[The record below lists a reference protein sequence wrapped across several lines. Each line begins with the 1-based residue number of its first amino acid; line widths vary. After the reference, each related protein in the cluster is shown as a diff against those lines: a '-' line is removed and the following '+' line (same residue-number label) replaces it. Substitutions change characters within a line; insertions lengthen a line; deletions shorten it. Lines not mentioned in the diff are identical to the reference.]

1 MVLAERRVP
10 PNVNPTLPSPPPG
23 WTWERIRR
31 DGTKVV
37 IGWPGTAEEA
47 EQYMVVVDSQRLY
60 SQIVNRQREAREA
73 REGGRGN

>member
-23 WTWERIRR
+23 FKWPK
-31 DGTKVV
+31 G
-37 IGWPGTAEEA
+37 IGWQGTEA
-47 EQYMVVVDSQRLY
+47 EALDYMVKADSQRVY